1 MGVKLRQ
8 YQLDI
13 YNKTRQA
20 LRNGYKNPLVV
31 LPCR

>member
-1 MGVKLRQ
+1 MELKLRD

-20 LRNGYKNPLVV
+20 FKNGYKNPLIV